1 MSTNRRTSHR
11 RKPGTSPVQP
21 LLLATH
27 APSLARY
34 GWPTSSNSAGHLLHV
49 ALLGTIAL
57 AAALRGTPQDLGAP
71 SRKLSHTHTH
81 TKLKHT
87 HQTRPLILY
96 CFATRPF
103 GQTQSYR
110 TSLAQSNR
118 KNRQGSSRWLHCPLF
133 VDCNKQVPLF
143 RCTTLPHSTD
153 LPRTQ
158 ELVIEHRT
166 SPRAGS
172 NLQRRTR
179 SDAHKLLRILGLP
192 PRAPHRQHL
201 TPDVLLHRL
210 QLVPGLQADRPGHLG
225 VVAGGHV
232 HHARQRPHTLLDT
245 RLLPLIVPGAT
256 RKRRLGAKDG
266 RGGVNRLQRCAEARA
281 GQRGG
286 ARGAP
291 SLCRQEA
298 DVSDGLVLQGHHS
311 AVVCVCV
318 LGVGEGG
325 GGGERITLYS
335 ALLPER
341 QKPHR
346 RTRCMPS
353 EEAGRSAQ
361 RSAIALLGNWLMSVW
376 PASSCF
382 LHIFAWLQP
391 HRRHLYVQ

>member
-1 MSTNRRTSHR
+1 MANQFELCRSSAPRRPPRDDRAR
-11 RKPGTSPVQP
+11 RC
-21 LLLATH
+21 
-27 APSLARY
+27 
-34 GWPTSSNSAGHLLHV
+34 PTRDTAGPWR
-49 ALLGTIAL
+49 AL
-57 AAALRGTPQDLGAP
+57 AQALHFAP

-318 LGVGEGG
+318 FWGWERGG
-325 GGGERITLYS
+325 GGGRGSPCTPRS
-335 ALLPER
+335 SR
-341 QKPHR
+341 
-346 RTRCMPS
+346 S
-353 EEAGRSAQ
+353 GRSRTGAPAACRPKKPAGPHNARPSLCSATGSC
-361 RSAIALLGNWLMSVW
+361 RSGQPLR
-376 PASSCF
+376 ASCTFLPGCSRTGGICTCSDCTGRGPDSCR
-382 LHIFAWLQP
+382 AA
-391 HRRHLYVQ
+391 